1 MVIAAGKTY
10 TAEDYLALE
19 VASETRSEYRAGEIV
34 PMTGGTPEHS
44 EIITTLIFLLKSAL
58 RGRLYAIFA
67 ADQRL
72 WIPDKDIYTY
82 PDVMVV
88 PRPVALKPG
97 RRDTVM
103 NPALIAEVLSD
114 STQAYDRGD
123 KFQAY
128 RTIPALQEYLL
139 IDQGKPCVE
148 QYVKQDKGQWLL
160 TECLGLEARV
170 ILSSVPV
177 EIDLA
182 ELYKVLE
189 DEGDR

>member
-19 VASETRSEYRAGEIV
+19 VEAQTRSEYRAGEIA
-34 PMTGGTPEHS
+34 PMTGGTPEHN
-44 EIITTLIFLLKSAL
+44 EIITTLIFLLKVAL
-58 RGRLYAIFA
+58 RKQPYAVFA

-72 WIPDKDIYTY
+72 WIPDRDIYTY

-97 RRDTVM
+97 RKDTVM
-103 NPALIAEVLSD
+103 NPIFVAEVLSD

-148 QYVKQDKGQWLL
+148 QYVNQGERRWLL
-160 TECLGLEARV
+160 TEHFGLGDQTA
-170 ILSSVPV
+170 LSSVPTEV
-177 EIDLA
+177 DLA
-182 ELYKVLE
+182 ELYEVL
-189 DEGDR
+189 GDTR